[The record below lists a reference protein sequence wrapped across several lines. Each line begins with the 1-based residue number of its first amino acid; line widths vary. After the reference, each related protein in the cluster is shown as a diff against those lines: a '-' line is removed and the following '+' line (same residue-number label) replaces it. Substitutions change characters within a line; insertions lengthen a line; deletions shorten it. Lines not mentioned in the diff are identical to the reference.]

1 MRPEIR
7 KYLEDNAD
15 RYTRQ
20 AIRGELLK
28 AGFEELDV
36 DAAISEWEA
45 EGPARRAPTPTRD
58 FSRWTLALHAGAFVL
73 VVGILLLLFGN
84 RVSGYLW
91 VSAAIL
97 AVVLLIGLGISF
109 LIGRALLSRT
119 GLVVALVIPLI
130 SALLIGGT
138 CFALVAGTAGPPHR
152 SGTLRI
158 DVSGGVTFNGSGTAD
173 CVGEPGSGNVS
184 IYAGNLAEI
193 QGAQLSVAVYAN
205 SPTEIALSVSLTP
218 AQAPGTYWQG
228 SPAGLTVQGTA
239 DAGSMSFENIPGQ
252 AETETAPSAA
262 EPISGSVTWNC
273 Q

>member
-1 MRPEIR
+1 MQPEIR

-28 AGFEELDV
+28 AGFDELDV

-45 EGPARRAPTPTRD
+45 EGPARRAATPTRD
-58 FSRWTLALHAGAFVL
+58 FSRWTFGLHAGAFVL
-73 VVGILLLLFGN
+73 VVGLLLLLLGN

-97 AVVLLIGLGISF
+97 AVMLLIGWGISF

-119 GLVVALVIPLI
+119 GLAVALVAPVI
-130 SALLIGGT
+130 SALLIGSS

-152 SGTLRI
+152 SGTLQI
-158 DVSGGVTFNGSGTAD
+158 DVTGGVTFSGSGSAD
-173 CVGEPGSGNVS
+173 CVGEPGSGNLS
-184 IYAGNLAEI
+184 IFAGNLANI
-193 QGAQLSVAVYAN
+193 QGGQLSVAVYAN
-205 SPTEIALSVSLTP
+205 SPTEIDLQVSLTP

-228 SPAGLTVQGTA
+228 GAGTLTIQGTA
-239 DAGSMSFENIPGQ
+239 DAGSISFENIPGQ